1 MHVIQAFSAGTNP
14 MPETP
19 KADRVPIEKR
29 GIMEFWSYGI
39 LP

>member
-1 MHVIQAFSAGTNP
+1 

-29 GIMEFWSYGI
+29 GIMAFCPMVFVDEI